1 MDYKKQILEKIEAN
15 TEVVGIIGLGYVGL
29 PLAVNFA
36 EAGVK
41 TLGFDKNPQKVDSI
55 NHGQNYIGDIRDAKL
70 KEVVDN
76 VALSATTDF
85 SRMVECD
92 ALLICVPTPLDRFRK
107 PDMSY
112 IESACIE
119 IGKNMKPGTFISLES
134 TTYPT
139 TTEDFMLPII
149 EGASRENKHLDVN
162 RNKVEPEQHDQPDP
176 SFLTTSNYP
185 DANVD
190 SFEEQEQ
197 KSVWLSGQQG
207 QQEQQSGV
215 HPEPQSSATLTF
227 QPSTL
232 NTFRHGTDFWLAY
245 SPERVDPGN
254 KQFHTRNTPK
264 VLGAM
269 TPDGLEIGEAL
280 YKKAIDQ
287 IYPVSSP
294 RVAEMVKILENTY
307 RLVNI
312 SLINELAL
320 LAGKM
325 DINIWEVIEAAKTKP
340 FGFQAF
346 YPGPGIGG
354 HCIPLDPF
362 YLEHIAKR
370 YNFDL
375 SMIHAAGHINM
386 RMPHYMYIKIA
397 TALNRH
403 KKAVNGSTVLFLG
416 VAYKPNIND
425 ERESPALEIMEI
437 VAYKGG
443 NVQYHDPFI
452 PHVQTHYNESP
463 DNQKILYSID
473 LTAEA
478 LARADVVVLTTNHSA
493 FDVKFIQEHANMIV
507 DLRNMIKEGGEKVY
521 KL

>member
-1 MDYKKQILEKIEAN
+1 MDYKNQLLSKISAN

-41 TLGFDKNPQKVDSI
+41 VIGFDKSESKIKKI
-55 NHGQNYIGDIRDAKL
+55 NSGENYIKDIRDAVL
-70 KEVVDN
+70 REVVGK
-76 VALSATTDF
+76 VKLEATTDF
-85 SRMVECD
+85 SRMKACD
-92 ALLICVPTPLDRFRK
+92 ALIICVPTPLDKFRK

-112 IESACIE
+112 IEASCVA
-119 IGKNMKPGTFISLES
+119 IGQNMKAGTFISLES

-139 TTEDFMLPII
+139 TTEDFMLPIL
-149 EGASRENKHLDVN
+149 ESE
-162 RNKVEPEQHDQPDP
+162 
-176 SFLTTSNYP
+176 
-185 DANVD
+185 
-190 SFEEQEQ
+190 
-197 KSVWLSGQQG
+197 SGLKQ
-207 QQEQQSGV
+207 
-215 HPEPQSSATLTF
+215 
-227 QPSTL
+227 
-232 NTFRHGTDFWLAY
+232 GTDFWLAY

-254 KQFHTRNTPK
+254 VSFHTKNTPK

-269 TPDGLEIGEAL
+269 TAEGLEIGEKL
-280 YKKAIDQ
+280 YSKAIDNLHL
-287 IYPVSSP
+287 VSSP
-294 RVAEMVKILENTY
+294 KVAEMVKILENTY

-320 LAGKM
+320 LSGKM

-370 YNFDL
+370 FDFDL

-403 KKAVNGSTVLFLG
+403 KKAVNGSKVLFLG
-416 VAYKPNIND
+416 VAYKPNIDD
-425 ERESPALEIMEI
+425 ERESPALEIMDI
-437 VAYKGG
+437 VARKGG
-443 NVQYHDPFI
+443 IVSYNDPHI
-452 PHVQTHYNESP
+452 PQVHASHGEYFHSVE
-463 DNQKILYSID
+463 
-473 LTAEA
+473 LTPEA
-478 LARADVVVLTTNHSA
+478 LADADVVVLTTNHSA
-493 FDVKFIQEHANMIV
+493 FDVEFIQQHAGLIV
-507 DLRNMIKEGGEKVY
+507 DMRNMIKEGGEKVY

>member
-1 MDYKKQILEKIEAN
+1 MNLRQNILSKIEKN
-15 TEVVGIIGLGYVGL
+15 TETIGIIGLGYVGL

-36 EAGVK
+36 EAGVR
-41 TLGFDKNPQKVDSI
+41 TIGFDKNPTKVESI
-55 NHGQNYIGDIRDAKL
+55 NKGNNYIDDIRDAVL
-70 KEVVDN
+70 KDVVDN
-76 VALSATTDF
+76 VSLSATTDF
-85 SRMVECD
+85 SKMSECD
-92 ALLICVPTPLDRFRK
+92 ALLICVPTPLDRFKK

-112 IESACIE
+112 IESACME
-119 IGKNMKPGTFISLES
+119 IGRHMNPGTFISLES

-139 TTEDFMLPII
+139 TTEDLMLPII
-149 EGASRENKHLDVN
+149 
-162 RNKVEPEQHDQPDP
+162 
-176 SFLTTSNYP
+176 
-185 DANVD
+185 
-190 SFEEQEQ
+190 
-197 KSVWLSGQQG
+197 
-207 QQEQQSGV
+207 QQESG
-215 HPEPQSSATLTF
+215 LK
-227 QPSTL
+227 
-232 NTFRHGTDFWLAY
+232 HGIDFWLAY

-254 KQFHTRNTPK
+254 KNFHTRNTPK

-269 TPDGLEIGEAL
+269 TNEGLEIGQTI

-287 IYPVSSP
+287 IHPVSSP

-320 LAGKM
+320 LSGKM
-325 DINIWEVIEAAKTKP
+325 DINIWEVIDAAKTKP

-362 YLEHIAKR
+362 YLEHIAKKFD
-370 YNFDL
+370 FDL

-403 KKAVNGSTVLFLG
+403 KKAVNGSNVLFLG

-425 ERESPALEIMEI
+425 ERESPALDII
-437 VAYKGG
+437 DTVIQKGG
-443 NVQYHDPFI
+443 VVSYNDPHI
-452 PHVQTHYNESP
+452 PAVKTNNGNHLKSVELNEETLK
-463 DNQKILYSID
+463 N
-473 LTAEA
+473 
-478 LARADVVVLTTNHSA
+478 ADCVILTTNHDA
-493 FDVKFIQEHANMIV
+493 FDLKLIQQHAGLIV
-507 DLRNMIKEGGEKVY
+507 DMRNMVKEASEKVY